1 MNNALLYL
9 HGFNS
14 SPASYKA
21 QALLRYMREHGLEQQ
36 LSLPEIKPF
45 PAEAHQQLLA
55 EYTALSARF
64 DNVAVAGSSLG
75 GFYATVLAE
84 HFGCR
89 AVLINPAVKPH
100 LLLEKY
106 IGENVNYYSDVH
118 WRLDPEHIEQLR
130 SLDVA
135 HVTSPERYWL
145 MLQTG
150 DETLDYRAAEEKYAA
165 CPMLIEQ
172 GGDHSFTGFEQHIPQ
187 LLEFCDIIDPNTSHP
202 Q

>member
-21 QALLRYMREHGLEQQ
+21 QALLRYMRERGLEQQ

-55 EYTALSARF
+55 EYTALSERF
-64 DNVAVAGSSLG
+64 DNVAIAGSSLG

-106 IGENVNYYSDVH
+106 IGENVNYHNDARWQLEPV
-118 WRLDPEHIEQLR
+118 HIEQLR
-130 SLDVA
+130 LLDVETI
-135 HVTSPERYWL
+135 TSPERYWL

-150 DETLDYRAAEEKYAA
+150 DETLDYRAAAAKYAA

-172 GGDHSFTGFEQHIPQ
+172 GGDHGFAGFEQHIPQ
-187 LLEFCDIIDPNTSHP
+187 LLEFCDIIAPNK
-202 Q
+202 